1 MDAMWALVLVPILVV
16 VLVGGYFLA
25 KAFMNISSAM
35 AELKHELGQLGEMG
49 PRLQRLADDVGQLTD
64 SMEERNRQ

>member
-1 MDAMWALVLVPILVV
+1 MWALLLVPLLVII
-16 VLVGGYFLA
+16 LVGGYFLA
-25 KAFMNISSAM
+25 KAFMNITSAM
-35 AELKHELGQLGEMG
+35 AELKNELGQLGEMG

>member
-1 MDAMWALVLVPILVV
+1 MHGMWALWVVLVLV
-16 VLVGGYFLA
+16 VLVGGFFLV
-25 KAFMNISSAM
+25 KAFIKFSAAM
-35 AELKHELGQLGEMG
+35 VQLRTELTQLGEMG